1 MRCVPYPQ
9 EGCLRAA
16 GHSGSSPLAALR
28 LLPGE
33 SFHCKA
39 DPGSLSSSTDFKRLN
54 FGVCEQGTRSG
65 GAVQTG
71 RVSAR
76 TEGLCNHHLPL
87 SQLEESEA
95 RCAEA
100 QRCQQAT
107 ALQLENLHAE
117 LETLSRNK
125 TLVRGAGQRRGPTP
139 NGMHGSS
146 NPKSPGL
153 LGEQPPGPLMGG

>member
-1 MRCVPYPQ
+1 MRALPARRVPAC
-9 EGCLRAA
+9 GRAL
-16 GHSGSSPLAALR
+16 GHMGSSPLAAPR

-39 DPGSLSSSTDFKRLN
+39 EPGSLSRSTDFKRLN
-54 FGVCEQGTRSG
+54 FDVCEQGTRSG

-76 TEGLCNHHLPL
+76 TEGSCNHHLPL

-139 NGMHGSS
+139 AGCVVAITPNHTASLV
-146 NPKSPGL
+146 NSPRV
-153 LGEQPPGPLMGG
+153 P